1 MLSGR
6 VSPGCTLKQLSV
18 FYGILLIMCQ
28 WMQRQFHTFQFPT
41 VADINVADTLIFDVE
56 ATLVPFN
63 GGS

>member
-6 VSPGCTLKQLSV
+6 VSPGCTLKQVRV
-18 FYGILLIMCQ
+18 FYGILLIVCQ
-28 WMQRQFHTFQFPT
+28 WMQRQFRTFQYPT

-63 GGS
+63 SGS